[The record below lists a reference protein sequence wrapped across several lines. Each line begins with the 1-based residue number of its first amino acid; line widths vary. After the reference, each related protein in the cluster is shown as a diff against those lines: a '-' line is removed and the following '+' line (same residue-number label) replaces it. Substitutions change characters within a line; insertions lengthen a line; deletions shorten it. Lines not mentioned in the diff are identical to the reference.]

1 MYFLEQPLQPPP
13 GIAIEYP
20 DKTLVSSSAITT
32 AATDPGPFASCVFLG
47 LGGHSAGKGEITG
60 DQGWPQWLERDR
72 PNDCGRRAE
81 SQSTAADAREFQFGL
96 PAPSSQ
102 FQAEDF
108 MKGSVNRNEE
118 RTRKP
123 SFDEFEA
130 SRLTDRLAFLMGRQ
144 GHQTIRDPDCPF
156 ILLIVAQGNWLPLF
170 IKQNEPNHGTI
181 YSRFVE
187 GKLVRVDD
195 TNRGTPAESEDGCT
209 TIQPHTSVI
218 GNAIACPISAM
229 ARRAQSIEIDCRL
242 LQMAGVGQGE
252 HSAVEGFATIIAE
265 MIEMLRRARRSATAA
280 VREVQASAAA
290 YTLIRQNLFGSAAVV
305 RLRWKVDEWLKS
317 SRGIRKSPNRCLLVS
332 H

>member
-20 DKTLVSSSAITT
+20 DKASVSSSAITT

-47 LGGHSAGKGEITG
+47 LDSHSAKNEIAG

-72 PNDCGRRAE
+72 PNDCGRREE
-81 SQSTAADAREFQFGL
+81 SQSTAADAREFKFGL

-102 FQAEDF
+102 FQAEEL
-108 MKGSVNRNEE
+108 MEGSANRHEE
-118 RTRKP
+118 RTRRP

-130 SRLTDRLAFLMGRQ
+130 SRLTDRLAFLMGKQ

-156 ILLIVAQGNWLPLF
+156 ILLIGAQGNWLPLF

-187 GKLVRVDD
+187 GKLVQVDD
-195 TNRGTPAESEDGCT
+195 TNRGTPAESEDGCSN
-209 TIQPHTSVI
+209 IQPHTSVI
-218 GNAIACPISAM
+218 GICARLIGLSPRLIR
-229 ARRAQSIEIDCRL
+229 RRAQSIEIDCRL

-252 HSAVEGFATIIAE
+252 RPAIEGFATIIAE
-265 MIEMLRRARRSATAA
+265 MIEMLRRARQSATAA
-280 VREVQASAAA
+280 
-290 YTLIRQNLFGSAAVV
+290 
-305 RLRWKVDEWLKS
+305 
-317 SRGIRKSPNRCLLVS
+317 
-332 H
+332 